1 MDFCAKDRD
10 TSCGAKTA
18 MDVDEVV
25 STGVNK
31 VELMG
36 SEDTNAS
43 IDLEEL
49 GSGSK
54 RRGQSSSST
63 SIQSQRRKIGEK
75 DGISTSMKQ
84 VPESFDRLTQAYDEK
99 VDEND
104 ILEVLDE
111 VVMMLNLNK

>member
-1 MDFCAKDRD
+1 M
-10 TSCGAKTA
+10 
-18 MDVDEVV
+18 
-25 STGVNK
+25 
-31 VELMG
+31 
-36 SEDTNAS
+36 
-43 IDLEEL
+43 
-49 GSGSK
+49 
-54 RRGQSSSST
+54 
-63 SIQSQRRKIGEK
+63 RKKK